1 MAMSAYGPNKLLF
14 RLHRPIT
21 FLKMHYKR
29 GGRCLALDASPVRTC
44 PFGLELFLFL
54 SSFIFVSMSFV
65 VITML

>member
-29 GGRCLALDASPVRTC
+29 GGRCLAWDASPVRTC

-54 SSFIFVSMSFV
+54 S
-65 VITML
+65 